1 MKVKPFLVS
10 AALLASVAFAES
22 LAQPFTMRVVD
33 EFGHGVA
40 HVRVV
45 TDNGIVCYSL
55 PDGTLRF
62 AESSLMRR
70 SVRFNVNDDT
80 HAFKGTVA
88 TMHVKRGSTS
98 VVTLER
104 IQPTS

>member
-1 MKVKPFLVS
+1 MRMKPFLVG
-10 AALLASVAFAES
+10 AALLVGGLFAES
-22 LAQPFTMRVVD
+22 VLAQPFTMRVVD
-33 EFGHGVA
+33 ETGRGVA

-55 PDGTLRF
+55 LDGTLRF

-88 TMHVKRGSTS
+88 TMHVKRGSTA

-104 IQPTS
+104 IQPT

>member
-1 MKVKPFLVS
+1 MSRTPKS
-10 AALLASVAFAES
+10 AWDARRSAGVLFG
-22 LAQPFTMRVVD
+22 RVETVR
-33 EFGHGVA
+33 GNPGVA

-55 PDGTLRF
+55 LDGTLRWS
-62 AESSLMRR
+62 ESSVMRR
-70 SVRFNVNDDT
+70 SVRFSIYDDA
-80 HAFKGTVA
+80 HGFAGKVA
-88 TMHVKRGSTS
+88 TMHVTRGSIA